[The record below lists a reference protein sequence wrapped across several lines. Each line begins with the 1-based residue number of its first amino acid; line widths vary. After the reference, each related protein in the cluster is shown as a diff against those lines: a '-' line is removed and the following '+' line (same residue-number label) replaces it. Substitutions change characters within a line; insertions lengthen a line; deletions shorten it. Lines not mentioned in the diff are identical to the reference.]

1 MTSSLSS
8 RKRLTVTAASK
19 PKKKVD
25 HRTIVAREK
34 RIAMRA
40 RILNATMKVFS
51 EQEGMRPKIDDIIET
66 AGISKGGFYR
76 YFDSA
81 NEVLEEIA
89 KNVADEFS
97 QIILPTYDVLDDPVQ
112 RACVGTRLVLNRA
125 AQDPEWGGFLIR
137 ADLTDH
143 ESRLLKFVE
152 EDIVRGVTSGQFHV
166 ADAKVASELIMG
178 INHTAIRVMLRT
190 KPKDPDVYIDLAVR
204 FLLQALGVS
213 VSQIEDVL
221 KWSVGYFNSLGTRA
235 DTEVGGD

>member
-1 MTSSLSS
+1 M
-8 RKRLTVTAASK
+8 TVTAARK

-25 HRTIVAREK
+25 HRTIVARKK

-51 EQEGMRPKIDDIIET
+51 EQEGMRPKIDDIVET

-81 NEVLEEIA
+81 NEVLEQIA
-89 KNVADEFS
+89 KNIADEFS
-97 QIILPTYDVLDDPVQ
+97 QKILPTYDVLDDPVQ

-143 ESRLLKFVE
+143 ESKLLRFIE
-152 EDIVRGVTSGQFHV
+152 GDIARGVASGQFRM
-166 ADAKVASELIMG
+166 ADVKVASELIMG

-190 KPKDPDVYIDLAVR
+190 KPKDPGAYIDLAVK
-204 FLLQALGVS
+204 FLLQALGVPEK
-213 VSQIEDVL
+213 QIDEVTE
-221 KWSVGYFNSLGTRA
+221 WSADYFRTLQEA
-235 DTEVGGD
+235 LPKKM